1 MFASLLGGM
10 IDKEGAIK
18 NTLNATLERLSKE
31 YNCSLNDVMIMIKGE
46 VQEEDSAFFVC
57 NVFVVEGGRPVKK
70 REIKVK
76 EIIGD

>member
-18 NTLNATLERLSKE
+18 DTLNATLERLSTE
-31 YNCSLNDVMIMIKGE
+31 YNCSMNDVMIMIKGE
-46 VQEEDSAFFVC
+46 VQEEDGAYFAC
-57 NVFVVEGGRPVKK
+57 NVFIVEGGRPVKK
-70 REIKVK
+70 REITVK